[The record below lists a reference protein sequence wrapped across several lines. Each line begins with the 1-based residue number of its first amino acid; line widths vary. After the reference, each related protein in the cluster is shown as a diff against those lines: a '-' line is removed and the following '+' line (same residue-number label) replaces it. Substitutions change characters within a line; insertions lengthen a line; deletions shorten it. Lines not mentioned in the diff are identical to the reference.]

1 MPFADLLQWV
11 AQSAKTGTLVVSGDP
26 YQKKIYF
33 QDGSITASASDNPKE
48 FLSYYLVG
56 WGILQEEEL
65 QHMLEL
71 QERHG
76 TMLGELLVMIGR
88 LTREELDRILRVK
101 TEELIYDLFLWD
113 EGDFQFLDNILP
125 GRKFQAQAIPVD
137 LLILEGVRRK
147 DEWQRIRD
155 VVPDTAY
162 IPKIV
167 RALDVRRMGPVE
179 IAILRE
185 IDGSN
190 SVERIALNC
199 RIAAFHVAHFVFQ
212 GIRQGVFELLPPAEE
227 PEPIPGLGAGSWKLL
242 VKDVERALEEDRLLD
257 AFKELAALEEK
268 YGDQRRV
275 AEVVTGLRSRLEA
288 ALERAGMDDRA
299 VPELAVSMAELP
311 TIDCAPE
318 EGFLLSRINGIYT
331 VDEVLKLIPGD
342 PMENRLRLKGLL
354 DRGLLRFKQPPS
366 TD

>member
-11 AQSAKTGTLVVSGDP
+11 AQSAKTGTLVVSGDTN
-26 YQKKIYF
+26 QKKIYF

-56 WGILQEEEL
+56 WGVLGEEEL
-65 QHMLEL
+65 EHMLQL
-71 QERHG
+71 QEQHG

-88 LTREELDRILRVK
+88 LSREELDRILRVK

-113 EGDFQFLDNILP
+113 EGEFRFLDNILP

-155 VVPDTAY
+155 VVPDAAH

-167 RALDVRRMGPVE
+167 RALDVRKMGPVE
-179 IAILRE
+179 IAIIRE
-185 IDGSN
+185 IDGKN
-190 SVERIALNC
+190 TVERIALNC
-199 RIAAFHVAHFVFQ
+199 RIATFHVLHFVFQ
-212 GIRQGVFELLPPAEE
+212 GIRQGVFELLPPSGK
-227 PEPIPGLGAGSWKLL
+227 PEPIPGLGGGGWRLL
-242 VKDVERALEEDRLLD
+242 VKDVERALNEGRLLD
-257 AFKELAALEEK
+257 AFTAIGGLEEK
-268 YGDQRRV
+268 YGDQRKVMELVGAFRRRI
-275 AEVVTGLRSRLEA
+275 EDELTHSGL
-288 ALERAGMDDRA
+288 DDRS

-311 TIDCAPE
+311 NVECAPE

-354 DRGLLRFKQPPS
+354 DRGLLRFKQS
-366 TD
+366 ASGV